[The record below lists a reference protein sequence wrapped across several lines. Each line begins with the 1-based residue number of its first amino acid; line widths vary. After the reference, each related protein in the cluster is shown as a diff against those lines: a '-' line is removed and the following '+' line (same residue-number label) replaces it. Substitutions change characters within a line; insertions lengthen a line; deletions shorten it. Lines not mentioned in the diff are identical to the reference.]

1 MQFLPLCLARK
12 GVFYGRNTLTIT
24 KGEVNLLGQLEEKKL
39 IVADL
44 TEKFKNAQS
53 VVVVDYTG
61 LNAKQTTDLRKQLR
75 ENNVDYIVA
84 KNTLLKRAAD
94 ECGYGALA
102 DTFTGVTAVA
112 FCADDV
118 VKPANIICKFIKDN
132 KILTIK
138 GGIAEGEVI
147 DVAKV
152 EALGALPSK
161 EVLLSKVAYCF
172 KAPLQKVAMV
182 LEAKRRKDEEATA

>member
-1 MQFLPLCLARK
+1 M
-12 GVFYGRNTLTIT
+12 
-24 KGEVNLLGQLEEKKL
+24 GQLEEKKL

-44 TEKFKNAQS
+44 SEKFKNAQS

-61 LNAKQTTDLRKQLR
+61 LDAKQTTELRKQLR
-75 ENNVDYIVA
+75 ENNVEYIVA
-84 KNTLLKRAAD
+84 KNTLLKRAAQ
-94 ECGYGALA
+94 ENGYEALNEV
-102 DTFTGVTAVA
+102 FNGVTAIA

-118 VKPANIICKFIKDN
+118 VAPANIICKFAKEN
-132 KILTIK
+132 TALTVK

-152 EALGALPSK
+152 QALGALPSK

-172 KAPLQKVAMV
+172 KAPLQKVA
-182 LEAKRRKDEEATA
+182 LALDAIRRKAEEDATA

>member
-75 ENNVDYIVA
+75 ENNVEYIVA

-102 DTFTGVTAVA
+102 DTFTGVTAV
-112 FCADDV
+112 
-118 VKPANIICKFIKDN
+118 VKPANIICKFVKDN

-138 GGIAEGEVI
+138 GGVAEGEVI

>member
-1 MQFLPLCLARK
+1 M
-12 GVFYGRNTLTIT
+12 
-24 KGEVNLLGQLEEKKL
+24 GQLEEKKL

-44 TEKFKNAQS
+44 SAKFKNAQS

-61 LNAKQTTDLRKQLR
+61 LNAKQTTELRKQLR
-75 ENNVDYIVA
+75 ESNVEYVVA
-84 KNTLLKRAAD
+84 KNTLLKLAAV
-94 ECGYGALA
+94 ENGYEALA
-102 DTFTGVTAVA
+102 DVFTGVTAVA
-112 FCADDV
+112 FCDNDV
-118 VKPANIICKFIKDN
+118 VAPANIICKFIKDN

-147 DVAKV
+147 GVAKV

-172 KAPLQKVAMV
+172 KAPLQKVAMA
-182 LEAKRRKDEEATA
+182 LEAIRVKAEEEPTA

>member
-1 MQFLPLCLARK
+1 M
-12 GVFYGRNTLTIT
+12 
-24 KGEVNLLGQLEEKKL
+24 GQLEEKKAL
-39 IVADL
+39 VADL
-44 TEKFKNAQS
+44 SEKFKNAQS

-75 ENNVDYIVA
+75 ENNVEYVVA
-84 KNTLLKRAAD
+84 KNTLLKRAA
-94 ECGYGALA
+94 EENGYAALN
-102 DTFTGVTAVA
+102 DVFNGVTGVA
-112 FCADDV
+112 FCSDDV
-118 VKPANIICKFIKDN
+118 VAPANIICKFIKDN
-132 KILTIK
+132 KVLTIK

-172 KAPLQKVAMV
+172 KAPLQKVAIA
-182 LEAKRRKDEEATA
+182 LDAIRRKAEEEDATA

>member
-1 MQFLPLCLARK
+1 M
-12 GVFYGRNTLTIT
+12 
-24 KGEVNLLGQLEEKKL
+24 GQLEEKKL

-75 ENNVDYIVA
+75 ENNVEFIVA
-84 KNTLLKRAAD
+84 KNTLLKRAAA
-94 ECGYGALA
+94 ECGYEALNDVFA
-102 DTFTGVTAVA
+102 GVTAVA

-118 VKPANIICKFIKDN
+118 VAPANIICKFVKDN
-132 KILTIK
+132 KVMTIK
-138 GGIAEGEVI
+138 GGIAEGEVN

-182 LEAKRRKDEEATA
+182 FEAKRRKDEEEATA

>member
-1 MQFLPLCLARK
+1 M
-12 GVFYGRNTLTIT
+12 
-24 KGEVNLLGQLEEKKL
+24 GQLEEKKL

-44 TEKFKNAQS
+44 SAKFKNAQS

-61 LNAKQTTDLRKQLR
+61 LNAKQTTELRKQLR
-75 ENNVDYIVA
+75 ESNVEYVVA
-84 KNTLLKRAAD
+84 KNTLLKLAAV
-94 ECGYGALA
+94 ENGYEALT
-102 DTFTGVTAVA
+102 DVFTGVTAVA
-112 FCADDV
+112 FCDSDV
-118 VKPANIICKFIKDN
+118 VAPANIICKFIKDN

-172 KAPLQKVAMV
+172 KAPLQKVAMA
-182 LEAKRRKDEEATA
+182 LEAIRVKAEEEPTA

>member
-1 MQFLPLCLARK
+1 M
-12 GVFYGRNTLTIT
+12 
-24 KGEVNLLGQLEEKKL
+24 GQLEQKKL

-44 TEKFKNAQS
+44 SEKFKNAQS

-61 LNAKQTTDLRKQLR
+61 MNAKQTTELRKQLR
-75 ENNVDYIVA
+75 EKNVEYIVA
-84 KNTLLKRAAD
+84 KNTLLKRAA
-94 ECGYGALA
+94 EENGYGELGEVL
-102 DTFTGVTAVA
+102 TGVTAVA

-118 VKPANIICKFIKDN
+118 VAPANVICKFSKDN

-172 KAPLQKVAMV
+172 KAPLQKVAIA
-182 LEAKRRKDEEATA
+182 LDAIRRKAEEENATA